1 METTSFYDINFSF
14 PSPMGHNRQLSCKFG
29 GKISQS
35 FAHPNLFRSL
45 EQLENDIVHL
55 QSIEN
60 PSHRLTTERERER
73 VLQTLK
79 ALLSLCIC
87 KTQWV
92 CHFVGDGVGIGSG
105 GSTHTPQ
112 STWSPCKVQVH
123 ARSRQDPACH
133 LHWQSFYQS
142 MFFLPYCNNNGL
154 LLLFQFIS
162 NWIIVIIWSN
172 QIPFLVSLNLTRL
185 MIMAFSLDF
194 NKAELFSWFL
204 DANVLILLLSL
215 RCSWLVNLEIAQLP
229 MLAFQRCVWFSMD
242 RLVGLSLR
250 FKPIL
255 YSKVFSFWK

>member
-73 VLQTLK
+73 ESSPNFESSFEFVYLQ
-79 ALLSLCIC
+79 
-87 KTQWV
+87 TQWV

-112 STWSPCKVQVH
+112 ST
-123 ARSRQDPACH
+123 
-133 LHWQSFYQS
+133 
-142 MFFLPYCNNNGL
+142 
-154 LLLFQFIS
+154 
-162 NWIIVIIWSN
+162 
-172 QIPFLVSLNLTRL
+172 
-185 MIMAFSLDF
+185 
-194 NKAELFSWFL
+194 
-204 DANVLILLLSL
+204 
-215 RCSWLVNLEIAQLP
+215 
-229 MLAFQRCVWFSMD
+229 
-242 RLVGLSLR
+242 
-250 FKPIL
+250 
-255 YSKVFSFWK
+255 